1 MQWSP
6 GALMP
11 FLIHHHHLLILRQL
25 WPVFVSLRRSRPRT
39 SPPRCISLCDII
51 YLWLDGVAPCD
62 PIVISFPPPFIH
74 IFAESAPALPPLVDR
89 SIDLCIETNRDGIR
103 DTLCTD
109 LCISQ
114 GFRSLTSLAS
124 GNFSRIFHFTTG
136 CHNCPARINTRLTQ
150 RLWTNE
156 EQQDRDRTEWMKN
169 REWTHTVE
177 LSPYNIGWGQ
187 GTGDSCGSHWCLHV
201 LVMIS
206 KGWQWRGPD

>member
-1 MQWSP
+1 MHLALRYYLSLTRWC
-6 GALMP
+6 GALWSHRHFIP
-11 FLIHHHHLLILRQL
+11 AAVYSHFCRI
-25 WPVFVSLRRSRPRT
+25 
-39 SPPRCISLCDII
+39 CAC
-51 YLWLDGVAPCD
+51 VAPT
-62 PIVISFPPPFIH
+62 SN
-74 IFAESAPALPPLVDR
+74 VDR

-136 CHNCPARINTRLTQ
+136 CHNCPVRINTMLTQ

-187 GTGDSCGSHWCLHV
+187 GTGDSCGSHWCLQV